1 MKKNLYNN
9 STFFLFLIYIN
20 QLIMVR
26 NRGKP
31 NSNNIMRNILFETW
45 FDSLSNE
52 EKDQDMINSLDKAA
66 LWSSS

>member
-1 MKKNLYNN
+1 
-9 STFFLFLIYIN
+9 
-20 QLIMVR
+20 MVR

-31 NSNNIMRNILFETW
+31 NSNKIMRNILFDTW

-52 EKDQDMINSLDKAA
+52 EKDQDMINFLDKAA